1 MKLTLPVCLRKALLA
16 HLALGAAFVF
26 SAPASAV
33 SDKAVTENVTE
44 SSSATYYDV
53 TVSPGVLWT
62 VGEGVK
68 VSADAVAAEEGAVL
82 LKSGAQLKVYESAA
96 IGSLTLNAKAVFKS
110 ADGKCATID
119 NLILGSEAQLSSEY
133 GVADFRL
140 VNIVLDTFV
149 LPAVISGNKIT
160 LSESVSTLQT
170 GEYSDSHVSV
180 LDFHVETLSL
190 DGLAGIDP
198 SAKIRLMD
206 CGVLSVQQDV
216 CLNSAQFEIY
226 SSQQYRNELNAKL
239 TLAGYS
245 DLDFAMVD
253 GENGTLVVGVDE
265 EGGASSIT
273 SSISFTSAL
282 QIATNSSADFKS
294 TTLTGDSFLY
304 GSLET
309 TDLVLNEGVT
319 LSGTGQLSV
328 TGTTTMADSAEISL
342 ADNLNLS
349 LGAVTGSGKL
359 VLGNGTGTAD
369 TAATAASFTGM
380 LDIKSDAQLTVGAT
394 NSSAEF
400 KSSTLT
406 GESFLYGSLV
416 TTDLVLNEGVTLS
429 GTGQLS
435 VTATTSMAD
444 SAEISLADNL
454 NLSLGAVTGSGTLVL
469 GNGTGTADTAA
480 TASSFT
486 GMLDIKSDAQLKVD
500 GETSLA
506 GKSTSYGYLTTDSL
520 TLLENAQFDIYD
532 AGKLSAPLI
541 LDLNSNAQLNFHST
555 NLVDF
560 LNSMGEKSI
569 TLESG
574 SILYGQGDLVVNDDV
589 RALFDK
595 FEGCLSVSGT
605 LTYESDENDSAAV
618 VASIV
623 KAAIYSAAIAGTAAV
638 IVEASE
644 AILVTTETAS
654 LASSLTLK
662 SKKGI
667 TIKDSDIRTKKKK
680 DRDEDN
686 DITIRGPEIVVKN
699 SKLIA
704 EGNVTLEC
712 FTNDLTDKSIL
723 VDNSV
728 IKAEKK
734 TITDIELKKRTVS
747 MTSGD
752 ITIQNNSE
760 VSGPNV
766 EIEANDLSITSGA
779 KVTSDSSSELTIHV
793 STTVDAAT
801 LSLNGLSDDSSLGAL
816 QGRNNADI
824 TLQSGS
830 SAKHKVSADSI
841 SLNGSS
847 LNLSGLTMEVKE
859 GTTLESKSALSLE
872 NATLKGDSL
881 KVSDGSKLKG
891 SNSSLSMNSVE
902 VKRGGVLEGVSCS
915 VGSGCLFTNDG
926 TITSALTI
934 NGGEVR
940 GSGTFSNLI
949 LNSGKLVVGNS
960 PGLQTY
966 TGNLELFGGDVIFSV
981 AGFAE
986 PASAAECSWDDA
998 VYSYIDM
1005 SGASFLF
1012 NDNAG
1017 ITLSIGGEALQLFEN
1032 AHSVTDTIELVLM
1045 QNVGNASTLNLALL
1059 ADITQLV
1066 VTSESAGYSNS
1077 SFSAGS
1083 SLTDY
1088 YQSIDYKIDGNN
1100 VVLSVRLVPEP
1111 TTATLSLLALAGLAT
1126 RRRRR

>member
-1 MKLTLPVCLRKALLA
+1 MKLTLPVCLRKALLG

-26 SAPASAV
+26 SAPAEAV
-33 SDKAVTENVTE
+33 SDKEVTENVTE
-44 SSSATYYDV
+44 SASATYYDV

-62 VGEGVK
+62 VGEGVN
-68 VSADAVAAEEGAVL
+68 VSANVVAAEEGAVL
-82 LKSGAQLKVYESAA
+82 LESGAQLKVRESAA
-96 IGSLTLNAKAVFKS
+96 IGSLTLDAQAVFES
-110 ADGKCATID
+110 ADDKCATID
-119 NLILGSEAQLSSEY
+119 NLILGSHAQLSSEY
-133 GVADFRL
+133 GVADFSL
-140 VNIVLDTFV
+140 GNIVLDTFV
-149 LPAVISGNKIT
+149 SPAVISGATIT
-160 LSESVSTLQT
+160 LNGSVSTLQP
-170 GEYSDSHVSV
+170 GENSDSHVSI

-216 CLNSAQFEIY
+216 CLNSAQFEIF
-226 SSQQYRNELNAKL
+226 SSQQYRNKLNATL

-245 DLDFAMVD
+245 GLDLAMVD
-253 GENGTLVVGVDE
+253 GENGTLVVGVDK

-273 SSISFTSAL
+273 SSISFASAL
-282 QIATNSSADFKS
+282 QIATNSSADFTS
-294 TTLTGDSFLY
+294 TTLTDDSSLY

-309 TDLVLNEGVT
+309 TDLVLNEGVS

-328 TGTTTMADSAEISL
+328 TGTTSMADSAKISL

-349 LGAVTGSGKL
+349 LGEVTGSGTL
-359 VLGNGTGTAD
+359 VLGNGIGTAD

-380 LDIKSDAQLTVGAT
+380 LDIKSDAQLTV
-394 NSSAEF
+394 
-400 KSSTLT
+400 
-406 GESFLYGSLV
+406 
-416 TTDLVLNEGVTLS
+416 
-429 GTGQLS
+429 
-435 VTATTSMAD
+435 
-444 SAEISLADNL
+444 
-454 NLSLGAVTGSGTLVL
+454 
-469 GNGTGTADTAA
+469 
-480 TASSFT
+480 
-486 GMLDIKSDAQLKVD
+486 D
-500 GETSLA
+500 GETLLA
-506 GKSTSYGYLTTDSL
+506 GKSTSYGCLTTGSL
-520 TLLENAQFDIYD
+520 TLLEDAQFDIYD

-555 NLVDF
+555 NLEDF

-574 SILYGQGDLVVNDDV
+574 SILYGQGDLVVDDDV
-589 RALFDK
+589 RALFAK

-605 LTYESDENDSAAV
+605 LTYVSDENDSAI
-618 VASIV
+618 VAAGIV
-623 KAAIYSAAIAGTAAV
+623 EAAIYSAAIAGTAAAVVV
-638 IVEASE
+638 IVEATE
-644 AILVTTETAS
+644 AIVVTTESAE
-654 LASSLTLK
+654 LASSLTLEA
-662 SKKGI
+662 SKGI
-667 TIKDSDIRTKKKK
+667 TIKDSEIRTKKKK
-680 DRDEDN
+680 DRDDDK

-704 EGNVTLEC
+704 EGSVTLEC

-723 VDNSV
+723 IDNSV

-734 TITDIELKKRTVS
+734 TVS

-752 ITIQNNSE
+752 ITIRNNSE
-760 VSGPNV
+760 VSGPKV
-766 EIEANDLSITSGA
+766 EIEANNLSITGGA
-779 KVTSDSSSELTIHV
+779 KVTSGSSSELTIND

-801 LSLNGLSDDSSLGAL
+801 LSLNGLSDGSSLGSL
-816 QGRNNADI
+816 VGRNNASI
-824 TLQSGS
+824 ALQSGS
-830 SAKHKVSADSI
+830 SSKYKVSADSI

-847 LNLSGLTMEVKE
+847 LNLSDLTMEVKE
-859 GTTLESKSALSLE
+859 GTTLESKSALSLA

-881 KVSDGSKLKG
+881 KVGDGSVLKG

-902 VKRGGVLEGVSCS
+902 VKRGGALEGVSCS

-934 NGGEVR
+934 NGGEVS

-966 TGNLELFGGDVIFSV
+966 TGDLELFGGEVVFSV
-981 AGFAE
+981 AGFDE
-986 PASAAECSWDDA
+986 PASAVDCSWDDS
-998 VYSYIDM
+998 VYSSIDM

-1012 NDNAG
+1012 NENAG

-1045 QNVGNASTLNLALL
+1045 QNVGNAITLDLALL

-1066 VTSESAGYSNS
+1066 VTSESAGYSDS

-1083 SLTDY
+1083 SLAGY
-1088 YQSIDYKIDGNN
+1088 YQSIDYKINGNN

-1111 TTATLSLLALAGLAT
+1111 TTATLSLLALAGLAA

>member
-1 MKLTLPVCLRKALLA
+1 MELETVPVFHLTRTCVFFSMKLTLPVCLRKALLA

-26 SAPASAV
+26 SAPAEAV
-33 SDKAVTENVTE
+33 SDKEVTENVTE

-62 VGEGVK
+62 VGEGVN
-68 VSADAVAAEEGAVL
+68 VSADVVAAEEGAVL
-82 LKSGAQLKVYESAA
+82 LESGAQLKVRESAA
-96 IGSLTLNAKAVFKS
+96 IGSLTLDAQAVFES
-110 ADGKCATID
+110 ADDKCATID
-119 NLILGSEAQLSSEY
+119 NLILGSHAQLSSEY
-133 GVADFRL
+133 GFVDFSL
-140 VNIVLDTFV
+140 GNIVLDTFV
-149 LPAVISGNKIT
+149 SPAVISGATIT
-160 LSESVSTLQT
+160 LNGSVSTLQP
-170 GEYSDSHVSV
+170 GENSDSHVSI

-216 CLNSAQFEIY
+216 CLNSAQFEIF
-226 SSQQYRNELNAKL
+226 SSQQYRNKLNATL

-245 DLDFAMVD
+245 GLDLAMVD

-273 SSISFTSAL
+273 SSESFASAL
-282 QIATNSSADFKS
+282 QIATNSSADFTS

-304 GSLET
+304 GSLKT
-309 TDLVLNEGVT
+309 TELELNEGVS

-328 TGTTTMADSAEISL
+328 TGTT
-342 ADNLNLS
+342 
-349 LGAVTGSGKL
+349 
-359 VLGNGTGTAD
+359 
-369 TAATAASFTGM
+369 
-380 LDIKSDAQLTVGAT
+380 
-394 NSSAEF
+394 
-400 KSSTLT
+400 
-406 GESFLYGSLV
+406 
-416 TTDLVLNEGVTLS
+416 
-429 GTGQLS
+429 
-435 VTATTSMAD
+435 SMAD
-444 SAEISLADNL
+444 DAEISLADNL

-469 GNGTGTADTAA
+469 GNGIGTADTAA

-486 GMLDIKSDAQLKVD
+486 GMLDIKSDAQLTVD
-500 GETSLA
+500 GETLLA
-506 GKSTSYGYLTTDSL
+506 GKSTSYGCLTTGSL
-520 TLLENAQFDIYD
+520 TLLEDAQFDIYD

-555 NLVDF
+555 NLKDF

-569 TLESG
+569 TLEPG
-574 SILYGQGDLVVNDDV
+574 SILYGQGDLVVDDDV
-589 RALFDK
+589 RTLFSK

-605 LTYESDENDSAAV
+605 LTYVSDENDSAI
-618 VASIV
+618 VAAGIV
-623 KAAIYSAAIAGTAAV
+623 EAAIYSAAIAGTAAAVVV

-644 AILVTTETAS
+644 AIVVTTESAE
-654 LASSLTLK
+654 LASSLTLEA
-662 SKKGI
+662 KKGI
-667 TIKDSDIRTKKKK
+667 TIEDSDIRTKKKK
-680 DRDEDN
+680 DRDDDK

-704 EGNVTLEC
+704 EGSVTLEC

-723 VDNSV
+723 IDNKSV
-728 IKAEKK
+728 IEAEKK
-734 TITDIELKKRTVS
+734 TVS

-752 ITIQNNSE
+752 ITIRNNSE
-760 VSGPNV
+760 VSGPKV
-766 EIEANDLSITSGA
+766 EIEANDLSITGGA
-779 KVTSDSSSELTIHV
+779 KVTSRSKSELTIND

-801 LSLNGLSDDSSLGAL
+801 LSLNGLSDGSSLGSL
-816 QGRNNADI
+816 VGRNNASI
-824 TLQSGS
+824 ALKSGS
-830 SAKHKVSADSI
+830 SSKHKVSADSI

-847 LNLSGLTMEVKE
+847 LNLSDLTMEVKE

-881 KVSDGSKLKG
+881 KVGDGSVLKG

-934 NGGEVR
+934 NGGEVS

-966 TGNLELFGGDVIFSV
+966 TGDLELFGGEVVFSV
-981 AGFAE
+981 AGFDE
-986 PASAAECSWDDA
+986 PASAGVDCSWDES
-998 VYSYIDM
+998 VYSSIDM

-1012 NDNAG
+1012 NEDAG

-1045 QNVGNASTLNLALL
+1045 QNVGNAITLDLALL

-1066 VTSESAGYSNS
+1066 VTSESAGYSDS

-1083 SLTDY
+1083 SLAGY

-1111 TTATLSLLALAGLAT
+1111 TTATLSLLALAGLAA

>member
-16 HLALGAAFVF
+16 YLALGAAFVF

-33 SDKAVTENVTE
+33 SDKAVTESFTE
-44 SSSATYYDV
+44 STSATYYDV

-62 VGEGVK
+62 VGEGVE

-82 LKSGAQLKVYESAA
+82 LESGAQLKVYKSAA
-96 IGSLTLNAKAVFKS
+96 IGTLTLDAQAVFKS
-110 ADGKCATID
+110 ADDKCAIID
-119 NLILGSEAQLSSEY
+119 NLILGSRAQLSSEY

-140 VNIVLDTFV
+140 GNIVLDTFV
-149 LPAVISGNKIT
+149 APAVISGNKIT

-170 GEYSDSHVSV
+170 GEYADSHVSV

-190 DGLAGIDP
+190 DGLTGIDP

-216 CLNSAQFEIY
+216 CLNSAQFEIH

-245 DLDFAMVD
+245 DLDFAMVY

-265 EGGASSIT
+265 DGGASSIT
-273 SSISFTSAL
+273 SSESFASAL

-294 TTLTGDSFLY
+294 TTLTGDSILY

-309 TDLVLNEGVT
+309 TDLALNEGVT

-328 TGTTTMADSAEISL
+328 TGTTSMADSAKISL

-349 LGAVTGSGKL
+349 LG
-359 VLGNGTGTAD
+359 
-369 TAATAASFTGM
+369 
-380 LDIKSDAQLTVGAT
+380 
-394 NSSAEF
+394 E
-400 KSSTLT
+400 
-406 GESFLYGSLV
+406 
-416 TTDLVLNEGVTLS
+416 
-429 GTGQLS
+429 
-435 VTATTSMAD
+435 
-444 SAEISLADNL
+444 
-454 NLSLGAVTGSGTLVL
+454 VTGSGTLVL
-469 GNGTGTADTAA
+469 GDGIGAADTATADTAA

-486 GMLDIKSDAQLKVD
+486 GMLDIKSDAQLTVE
-500 GETSLA
+500 GETLLA
-506 GKSTSYGYLTTDSL
+506 GKSTSYGCLTTGSL

-555 NLVDF
+555 NLADF

-574 SILYGQGDLVVNDDV
+574 SLLYGQGDLVVDDDV
-589 RALFDK
+589 RALFAK

-605 LTYESDENDSAAV
+605 LTYVSDENDSAS
-618 VASIV
+618 VAAGIV
-623 KAAIYSAAIAGTAAV
+623 EAAIYSAAIAGTAAAVVV

-644 AILVTTETAS
+644 AIVVTTESAE
-654 LASSLTLK
+654 LASSLTLEA
-662 SKKGI
+662 SKGI
-667 TIKDSDIRTKKKK
+667 TIKDSEIRTKKKK
-680 DRDEDN
+680 DRDDDKN
-686 DITIRGPEIVVKN
+686 ITIRGPEIAVKN

-704 EGNVTLEC
+704 EGSVTLEC
-712 FTNDLTDKSIL
+712 FTNDLNDKTIL
-723 VDNSV
+723 VDHSV

-734 TITDIELKKRTVS
+734 TVS
-747 MTSGD
+747 LTSGD
-752 ITIQNNSE
+752 ITIKNDSE
-760 VSGPNV
+760 VSGPKV
-766 EIEANDLSITSGA
+766 EIEADNLSITDGA
-779 KVTSDSSSELTIHV
+779 KVTSGSSSELTIND

-801 LSLNGLSDDSSLGAL
+801 LSLNGLSDGSSLGAL
-816 QGRNNADI
+816 EGRNNADI
-824 TLQSGS
+824 ALQSGS
-830 SAKHKVSADSI
+830 SANHKVSADSI

-847 LNLSGLTMEVKE
+847 LNLSDLTMEVKE

-881 KVSDGSKLKG
+881 KVGDGSVLEG

-902 VKRGGVLEGVSCS
+902 VKRGGVLKGVSCS
-915 VGSGCLFTNDG
+915 VESGCLFTNDG

-934 NGGEVR
+934 NGGEVS
-940 GSGTFSNLI
+940 GSGTFSHLI

-966 TGNLELFGGDVIFSV
+966 TGDLELFGGEVIFSV
-981 AGFAE
+981 AGFDE
-986 PASAAECSWDDA
+986 PASAADCSWDDS
-998 VYSYIDM
+998 VYSCIDM

-1012 NDNAG
+1012 NDNAV
-1017 ITLSIGGEALQLFEN
+1017 ITLSVGGEALKLFEN

-1066 VTSESAGYSNS
+1066 VTSESAGYSDS
-1077 SFSAGS
+1077 SFSIGS

-1100 VVLSVRLVPEP
+1100 VVLSVYLVPEP
-1111 TTATLSLLALAGLAT
+1111 TTATLSLLALAGLAV

>member
-26 SAPASAV
+26 SAPALAV
-33 SDKAVTENVTE
+33 SNKEVTENVTE
-44 SSSATYYDV
+44 SSPAAYYDV
-53 TVSPGVLWT
+53 TVSPDVLWT
-62 VGEGVK
+62 VGEGVE
-68 VSADAVAAEEGAVL
+68 VSADAVAAEKGAVL
-82 LKSGAQLKVYESAA
+82 LESGAELKVYESAA
-96 IGSLTLNAKAVFKS
+96 IGSL
-110 ADGKCATID
+110 
-119 NLILGSEAQLSSEY
+119 ILGSGAKLSSTGGE
-133 GVADFRL
+133 ADFSL
-140 VNIVLDTFV
+140 GNIVLDTLV
-149 LPAVISGNKIT
+149 DHAEISGYKIT
-160 LSESVSTLQT
+160 LNGSVSTLQP
-170 GEYSDSHVSV
+170 GENSDAPVSI
-180 LDFHVETLSL
+180 LCFQGTLSL
-190 DGLAGIDP
+190 DGLTSIAP
-198 SAKIRLMD
+198 SAKILIKTNSD
-206 CGVLSVQQDV
+206 LCVQQDV
-216 CLNSAQFEIY
+216 CLNSAQFEVLGSY
-226 SSQQYRNELNAKL
+226 LYRNELNAKL
-239 TLAGYS
+239 TLAGYGGL
-245 DLDFAMVD
+245 DLGKVY

-265 EGGASSIT
+265 DGGASSIT
-273 SSISFTSAL
+273 SSESFASAL
-282 QIATNSSADFKS
+282 QIATNSSAEFKS
-294 TTLTGDSFLY
+294 TTLTGESFLY

-309 TDLVLNEGVT
+309 TDLELNEGVS

-328 TGTTTMADSAEISL
+328 TGTTTMADSA
-342 ADNLNLS
+342 
-349 LGAVTGSGKL
+349 K
-359 VLGNGTGTAD
+359 
-369 TAATAASFTGM
+369 
-380 LDIKSDAQLTVGAT
+380 
-394 NSSAEF
+394 
-400 KSSTLT
+400 
-406 GESFLYGSLV
+406 
-416 TTDLVLNEGVTLS
+416 
-429 GTGQLS
+429 
-435 VTATTSMAD
+435 
-444 SAEISLADNL
+444 ISLADNL

-469 GNGTGTADTAA
+469 GDGIGTADTAA

-486 GMLDIKSDAQLKVD
+486 GMLEIKSDAQLTVS
-500 GETSLA
+500 GETLLA
-506 GKSTSYGYLTTDSL
+506 GKSTSYGCLTTGRL
-520 TLLENAQFDIYD
+520 TLLEDAQFDIYD

-555 NLVDF
+555 NLADF

-574 SILYGQGDLVVNDDV
+574 SILYGQGDLVVDDDV

-618 VASIV
+618 AAGIV
-623 KAAIYSAAIAGTAAV
+623 EAAIYSAAIAGTAAAIVV

-644 AILVTTETAS
+644 AIVVTTESAE
-654 LASSLTLK
+654 LASSLTVEA
-662 SKKGI
+662 SKGI
-667 TIKDSDIRTKKKK
+667 TIEDSEIRTKKKK
-680 DRDEDN
+680 DRDDDK
-686 DITIRGPEIVVKN
+686 DITIRGPEIAVKN

-704 EGNVTLEC
+704 EGSVTLEC
-712 FTNDLTDKSIL
+712 FTNDVNDKSIL
-723 VDNSV
+723 VDNKSV

-734 TITDIELKKRTVS
+734 TVS

-752 ITIQNNSE
+752 ITIRNNSE
-760 VSGPNV
+760 VSGPKV
-766 EIEANDLSITSGA
+766 EIEANNLSITGGA
-779 KVTSDSSSELTIHV
+779 KVSSGSSSELTINE

-801 LSLNGLSDDSSLGAL
+801 LSLNGLSDGSSLGSME
-816 QGRNNADI
+816 GRNNAAI
-824 TLQSGS
+824 ALQSGS

-881 KVSDGSKLKG
+881 KVGDGSELKG
-891 SNSSLSMNSVE
+891 ANSSLSMNSVE

-915 VGSGCLFTNDG
+915 VESGCAFTNDG
-926 TITSALTI
+926 TMASALTI
-934 NGGEVR
+934 NGGEVN

-966 TGNLELFGGDVIFSV
+966 TGDLELYGGEVIFSV

-986 PASAAECSWDDA
+986 PATAADCSWDDS

-1017 ITLSIGGEALQLFEN
+1017 ITLSFGGEALQLFEN

-1066 VTSESAGYSNS
+1066 VTSESAGYSDS

-1083 SLTDY
+1083 SLADY

-1111 TTATLSLLALAGLAT
+1111 TTATLSLLALAGLAA
-1126 RRRRR
+1126 RRRHR

>member
-16 HLALGAAFVF
+16 HLAFGAAFVF
-26 SAPASAV
+26 SAPAEAV
-33 SDKAVTENVTE
+33 SDKEVTENVTE
-44 SSSATYYDV
+44 SASATYYDV

-62 VGEGVK
+62 VGEGVN
-68 VSADAVAAEEGAVL
+68 VSADVVAAEEGAVL
-82 LKSGAQLKVYESAA
+82 LESGAQLKVREAAA
-96 IGSLTLNAKAVFKS
+96 IGSLTLDAQAVFKS
-110 ADGKCATID
+110 ADDKCATID
-119 NLILGSEAQLSSEY
+119 NLILGSHAQLSSEY
-133 GVADFRL
+133 GVADFSL
-140 VNIVLDTFV
+140 GNIVLDTFV
-149 LPAVISGNKIT
+149 SPAVISGATIT
-160 LSESVSTLQT
+160 LNGSVSTLQP
-170 GEYSDSHVSV
+170 GENSDSHVSI

-206 CGVLSVQQDV
+206 CVVLSVQQDV
-216 CLNSAQFEIY
+216 CLNSAQFEICY
-226 SSQQYRNELNAKL
+226 SQQYRNKLNATL

-245 DLDFAMVD
+245 GLDLAMVD
-253 GENGTLVVGVDE
+253 GENGTLVVGVDK

-273 SSISFTSAL
+273 SSESFASAL
-282 QIATNSSADFKS
+282 QIATNSSADFTS

-304 GSLET
+304 GSLKT
-309 TDLVLNEGVT
+309 TELELNEGVS

-328 TGTTTMADSAEISL
+328 TGITSMADDAEISL

-349 LGAVTGSGKL
+349 LGAVTGSGTL
-359 VLGNGTGTAD
+359 VLGDGIGTAD

-380 LDIKSDAQLTVGAT
+380 LDIKSDAQLTV
-394 NSSAEF
+394 
-400 KSSTLT
+400 
-406 GESFLYGSLV
+406 
-416 TTDLVLNEGVTLS
+416 
-429 GTGQLS
+429 
-435 VTATTSMAD
+435 
-444 SAEISLADNL
+444 
-454 NLSLGAVTGSGTLVL
+454 
-469 GNGTGTADTAA
+469 
-480 TASSFT
+480 
-486 GMLDIKSDAQLKVD
+486 D
-500 GETSLA
+500 GETLLA
-506 GKSTSYGYLTTDSL
+506 GKSTSYGCLTTGSL
-520 TLLENAQFDIYD
+520 TLLEDAQFDIYD

-555 NLVDF
+555 NLEGF

-574 SILYGQGDLVVNDDV
+574 SILYGQGDLVVDDDV
-589 RALFDK
+589 RALFAK

-605 LTYESDENDSAAV
+605 LTYVSDENDSAI
-618 VASIV
+618 VAAGIV
-623 KAAIYSAAIAGTAAV
+623 EAAIYSAAIAGTAAAVVV

-644 AILVTTETAS
+644 AIVVTTESAE
-654 LASSLTLK
+654 LASSLTLEAG
-662 SKKGI
+662 KGI
-667 TIKDSDIRTKKKK
+667 TIKDSEIRTKKKK
-680 DRDEDN
+680 DRDDDK

-704 EGNVTLEC
+704 EGSVTLEC
-712 FTNDLTDKSIL
+712 FTNDLTDKFIL
-723 VDNSV
+723 IDNKSV
-728 IKAEKK
+728 IEAEKK
-734 TITDIELKKRTVS
+734 TVS

-752 ITIQNNSE
+752 ITIRNNSE
-760 VSGPNV
+760 VSGPKV
-766 EIEANDLSITSGA
+766 EIEANNLSITGGA
-779 KVTSDSSSELTIHV
+779 KVTSGSSSELTIND

-801 LSLNGLSDDSSLGAL
+801 LSLNGLSNGSSLGSL
-816 QGRNNADI
+816 EGRNNADI
-824 TLQSGS
+824 ALQSGS
-830 SAKHKVSADSI
+830 SSKHKVSADSI

-847 LNLSGLTMEVKE
+847 LNLSDLTMEVKE

-881 KVSDGSKLKG
+881 KVGDGSVLKG

-902 VKRGGVLEGVSCS
+902 VKRGGILEGVSCS

-934 NGGEVR
+934 NGGEVS

-966 TGNLELFGGDVIFSV
+966 TGDLELFGGEVVFSV
-981 AGFAE
+981 AGFDE
-986 PASAAECSWDDA
+986 PASADVDCSWDES
-998 VYSYIDM
+998 VYSSIDM

-1012 NDNAG
+1012 NENAG
-1017 ITLSIGGEALQLFEN
+1017 ITLSIGGEALKLFEN

-1045 QNVGNASTLNLALL
+1045 QNVGNAITLDLALL

-1066 VTSESAGYSNS
+1066 VTSESAGYSDS

-1083 SLTDY
+1083 SLAGY
-1088 YQSIDYKIDGNN
+1088 YQSIDYKINGNN

-1111 TTATLSLLALAGLAT
+1111 TTATLRLMALAGLAA

>member
-1 MKLTLPVCLRKALLA
+1 MKLTLPVCLRKVLLTNF
-16 HLALGAAFVF
+16 ALGAAFVF

-33 SDKAVTENVTE
+33 SDKAVTENFTE
-44 SSSATYYDV
+44 STSATYYDV

-82 LKSGAQLKVYESAA
+82 LESGAQLKVYESAA
-96 IGSLTLNAKAVFKS
+96 IGSLTLDAQAVFKS

-119 NLILGSEAQLSSEY
+119 NLILGSDAQLSSEY

-140 VNIVLDTFV
+140 RNIVLDTLV

-190 DGLAGIDP
+190 DGLTGIDP
-198 SAKIRLMD
+198 SSKIRLID

-226 SSQQYRNELNAKL
+226 SSQQYRNELNASL

-245 DLDFAMVD
+245 GLDFAMVY
-253 GENGTLVVGVDE
+253 GENGTLVVGLDE
-265 EGGASSIT
+265 EGGASSIR
-273 SSISFTSAL
+273 SSESFVSAL
-282 QIATNSSADFKS
+282 QIATNSSAEFKS

-309 TDLVLNEGVT
+309 TDLALNEGVT

-328 TGTTTMADSAEISL
+328 TGTT
-342 ADNLNLS
+342 
-349 LGAVTGSGKL
+349 
-359 VLGNGTGTAD
+359 
-369 TAATAASFTGM
+369 
-380 LDIKSDAQLTVGAT
+380 
-394 NSSAEF
+394 
-400 KSSTLT
+400 
-406 GESFLYGSLV
+406 
-416 TTDLVLNEGVTLS
+416 
-429 GTGQLS
+429 
-435 VTATTSMAD
+435 SMAD
-444 SAEISLADNL
+444 SAKISLADNL

-469 GNGTGTADTAA
+469 GDGIGTADTAA

-486 GMLDIKSDAQLKVD
+486 GMLDIKSDAQLTVG
-500 GETSLA
+500 GETLLA
-506 GKSTSYGYLTTDSL
+506 GKSTSYGYLTTGSL
-520 TLLENAQFDIYD
+520 TLLEDAQFDIYD

-555 NLVDF
+555 NLADF
-560 LNSMGEKSI
+560 LNSMGEESI

-574 SILYGQGDLVVNDDV
+574 SILYGQGDLVVDDDV
-589 RALFDK
+589 RALFAK
-595 FEGCLSVSGT
+595 SEGCLSVSGT
-605 LTYESDENDSAAV
+605 LSYVSDENDSAM
-618 VASIV
+618 VAAGIV
-623 KAAIYSAAIAGTAAV
+623 EAAINSAAIAGTAAAIVV

-644 AILVTTETAS
+644 AIVVTTESAS
-654 LASSLTLK
+654 LASSLTVET
-662 SKKGI
+662 KKGI
-667 TIKDSDIRTKKKK
+667 TIEDSEIRTKKKK
-680 DRDEDN
+680 DRDDDKN
-686 DITIRGPEIVVKN
+686 ITIRGPEIVVKN

-704 EGNVTLEC
+704 EGSVTLEC

-734 TITDIELKKRTVS
+734 TVS

-752 ITIQNNSE
+752 ITIRNNSE
-760 VSGPNV
+760 VSGPKV
-766 EIEANDLSITSGA
+766 EIEANNLSITGGA
-779 KVTSDSSSELTIHV
+779 KVTSGSSSELTIND
-793 STTVDAAT
+793 STTVEAAT
-801 LSLNGLSDDSSLGAL
+801 LSLNGLSNGSSLGAL
-816 QGRNNADI
+816 EGRNNADI
-824 TLQSGS
+824 ALQSGS

-847 LNLSGLTMEVKE
+847 LNLSDLTMEVKE

-881 KVSDGSKLKG
+881 KVGDGSELKG
-891 SNSSLSMNSVE
+891 ANSSLSMNSVE

-934 NGGEVR
+934 NGGEVS

-966 TGNLELFGGDVIFSV
+966 TGDLELFGGEVIFSV

-986 PASAAECSWDDA
+986 PASAADCSWDDS

-1017 ITLSIGGEALQLFEN
+1017 ITLSVGGEALQLFEN
-1032 AHSVTDTIELVLM
+1032 AHSVTNTIELVLM

-1066 VTSESAGYSNS
+1066 VTSESAGYSDS
-1077 SFSAGS
+1077 SFSIGS

-1088 YQSIDYKIDGNN
+1088 YKSIDYKIDGNN
-1100 VVLSVRLVPEP
+1100 VVLSVYLVPEP
-1111 TTATLSLLALAGLAT
+1111 TTATLSLLALAGLAV

>member
-16 HLALGAAFVF
+16 YLALGAAFVF

-33 SDKAVTENVTE
+33 SDKAVTESFTE
-44 SSSATYYDV
+44 STSATYYDV

-62 VGEGVK
+62 VGEGVE

-82 LKSGAQLKVYESAA
+82 LESGAQLKVYKSAA
-96 IGSLTLNAKAVFKS
+96 IGTLTLDAQAVFKS
-110 ADGKCATID
+110 ADDKCATID
-119 NLILGSEAQLSSEY
+119 NLILGSNAQLSSEY

-140 VNIVLDTFV
+140 GNIVLDTFV
-149 LPAVISGNKIT
+149 APAVISGYKIT
-160 LSESVSTLQT
+160 LNESVSTLQT
-170 GEYSDSHVSV
+170 GESSDSHVSV

-190 DGLAGIDP
+190 DGLTGIDP

-216 CLNSAQFEIY
+216 CLNSAQFEIH

-245 DLDFAMVD
+245 GLDFAMVY

-273 SSISFTSAL
+273 SSESFASAL

-294 TTLTGDSFLY
+294 TTLTGDSILY

-309 TDLVLNEGVT
+309 TDLALNEGVT

-328 TGTTTMADSAEISL
+328 TGTTYMADSA
-342 ADNLNLS
+342 
-349 LGAVTGSGKL
+349 K
-359 VLGNGTGTAD
+359 
-369 TAATAASFTGM
+369 
-380 LDIKSDAQLTVGAT
+380 
-394 NSSAEF
+394 
-400 KSSTLT
+400 
-406 GESFLYGSLV
+406 
-416 TTDLVLNEGVTLS
+416 
-429 GTGQLS
+429 
-435 VTATTSMAD
+435 
-444 SAEISLADNL
+444 ISLADNL

-469 GNGTGTADTAA
+469 GDGIGTADTAA

-486 GMLDIKSDAQLKVD
+486 GMLDIKSDAQLTVG
-500 GETSLA
+500 GETLLA
-506 GKSTSYGYLTTDSL
+506 GKSTSYGCLTTGSL

-555 NLVDF
+555 NLADF

-574 SILYGQGDLVVNDDV
+574 SILYGQGDLVVDDDV
-589 RALFDK
+589 RALFAK

-605 LTYESDENDSAAV
+605 LTYVSDENDSAS
-618 VASIV
+618 VAAGIV
-623 KAAIYSAAIAGTAAV
+623 EAAIYSAAIAGTAAAVVV

-644 AILVTTETAS
+644 AIVVTTESAE
-654 LASSLTLK
+654 LASSLTLEA
-662 SKKGI
+662 SKGI
-667 TIKDSDIRTKKKK
+667 TIKDSEIRTKKKK
-680 DRDEDN
+680 DRDDDKN
-686 DITIRGPEIVVKN
+686 ITIRGPEIAVKN

-704 EGNVTLEC
+704 EGSVTLEC
-712 FTNDLTDKSIL
+712 FTNDLDDKSIL
-723 VDNSV
+723 VDHSV

-734 TITDIELKKRTVS
+734 TVS

-752 ITIQNNSE
+752 ITIQNDSE
-760 VSGPNV
+760 VSGPKV
-766 EIEANDLSITSGA
+766 EIEANNLSITGGA
-779 KVTSDSSSELTIHV
+779 KVTSGSSSELTIND

-801 LSLNGLSDDSSLGAL
+801 LSLNGLSDGSSLGAL
-816 QGRNNADI
+816 EGRNNATI
-824 TLQSGS
+824 ALQSGS
-830 SAKHKVSADSI
+830 SANHKVSADSI

-847 LNLSGLTMEVKE
+847 LNLSDLTMEVKE

-881 KVSDGSKLKG
+881 KVGDGSVLEG

-902 VKRGGVLEGVSCS
+902 VKRGGVLKGVSCF
-915 VGSGCLFTNDG
+915 VESGCLFTNDG

-934 NGGEVR
+934 NGGEVS
-940 GSGTFSNLI
+940 GSGSFSNLI

-966 TGNLELFGGDVIFSV
+966 TGDLELYGGEVIFSV

-986 PASAAECSWDDA
+986 PASAADCSWDDS
-998 VYSYIDM
+998 VYSSIDM

-1012 NDNAG
+1012 NDNAV
-1017 ITLSIGGEALQLFEN
+1017 ITLSVGGEALQLFEN

-1066 VTSESAGYSNS
+1066 VTSESAGYSDS
-1077 SFSAGS
+1077 SFSIGS

-1100 VVLSVRLVPEP
+1100 VVLSVYLVPEP
-1111 TTATLSLLALAGLAT
+1111 TTATLSLLALAGLAV

>member
-1 MKLTLPVCLRKALLA
+1 MKLTLPVCLRKVLLA
-16 HLALGAAFVF
+16 HLALGAAFAF
-26 SAPASAV
+26 SAPASAE
-33 SDKAVTENVTE
+33 SDKAVTENFTE
-44 SSSATYYDV
+44 STSATYYDV
-53 TVSPGVLWT
+53 TVSPSVLWT

-68 VSADAVAAEEGAVL
+68 VSAHAVAAEEGAVL

-96 IGSLTLNAKAVFKS
+96 IGSLTLDAQAVFES
-110 ADGKCATID
+110 ADDKCATID
-119 NLILGSEAQLSSEY
+119 NLILGSEALLSSEY

-140 VNIVLDTFV
+140 GNIVLDTFDA
-149 LPAVISGNKIT
+149 PAVISGNKIT
-160 LSESVSTLQT
+160 LNESVSTS
-170 GEYSDSHVSV
+170 EYSDSHVSI
-180 LDFHVETLSL
+180 LEFHVETLSL
-190 DGLAGIDP
+190 DGLTGIDP

-206 CGVLSVQQDV
+206 CVVLSVQQDV
-216 CLNSAQFEIY
+216 CLNGAQFEIS
-226 SSQQYRNELNAKL
+226 SSQQYHNELNAKL

-245 DLDFAMVD
+245 GLDLAMVY
-253 GENGTLVVGVDE
+253 GENGTLVVGVNE
-265 EGGASSIT
+265 EGGASSIK
-273 SSISFTSAL
+273 SSVSFASAL
-282 QIATNSSADFKS
+282 QIAKNSSAEFKS
-294 TTLTGDSFLY
+294 TTLTGKSSLC
-304 GSLET
+304 GSLKT
-309 TDLVLNEGVT
+309 TDLVLNEGVS

-328 TGTTTMADSAEISL
+328 TGTTSMADSAEISL
-342 ADNLNLS
+342 ADDLNLS
-349 LGAVTGSGKL
+349 LGAVTGSGTL
-359 VLGNGTGTAD
+359 VLGDGTGTAD

-380 LDIKSDAQLTVGAT
+380 LDIKSDAQLTVG
-394 NSSAEF
+394 
-400 KSSTLT
+400 
-406 GESFLYGSLV
+406 
-416 TTDLVLNEGVTLS
+416 
-429 GTGQLS
+429 
-435 VTATTSMAD
+435 
-444 SAEISLADNL
+444 
-454 NLSLGAVTGSGTLVL
+454 
-469 GNGTGTADTAA
+469 
-480 TASSFT
+480 
-486 GMLDIKSDAQLKVD
+486 
-500 GETSLA
+500 GETLLA
-506 GKSTSYGYLTTDSL
+506 GKSTSYGCLTTDSL

-555 NLVDF
+555 NLADF

-574 SILYGQGDLVVNDDV
+574 SILYGQGDLVVDDDV

-605 LTYESDENDSAAV
+605 LTYVSDENDSATV
-618 VASIV
+618 VAGIV
-623 KAAIYSAAIAGTAAV
+623 KAAIYSAAIAGTAAAVVV
-638 IVEASE
+638 IVEAAE
-644 AILVTTETAS
+644 AIVVTTGSAE
-654 LASSLTLK
+654 LASSLTLEA
-662 SKKGI
+662 SKGI
-667 TIKDSDIRTKKKK
+667 TIKDSEIRTKKKK
-680 DRDEDN
+680 DRDDDK

-704 EGNVTLEC
+704 EGSVTLEC
-712 FTNDLTDKSIL
+712 FTNDLTDKFIL
-723 VDNSV
+723 IDNKSV
-728 IKAEKK
+728 IEAEKK
-734 TITDIELKKRTVS
+734 TVS

-752 ITIQNNSE
+752 ITIRNNSE
-760 VSGPNV
+760 VSGPKV
-766 EIEANDLSITSGA
+766 EIEANNLSITGGA
-779 KVTSDSSSELTIHV
+779 KVTSGSSSELTINV

-801 LSLNGLSDDSSLGAL
+801 LSLNGLSDGSSLGSL
-816 QGRNNADI
+816 VGSNNASI
-824 TLQSGS
+824 ALQSGS
-830 SAKHKVSADSI
+830 SSKYKVSADSI
-841 SLNGSS
+841 SLNESS

-859 GTTLESKSALSLE
+859 DTTLESKSALSLE

-881 KVSDGSKLKG
+881 KVGDGSVLKG

-934 NGGEVR
+934 NGGEVS
-940 GSGTFSNLI
+940 GSGTFNNLI

-966 TGNLELFGGDVIFSV
+966 TGDLELCGGEVIFSV
-981 AGFAE
+981 AGFDK
-986 PASAAECSWDDA
+986 PASAADCSWDDS

-1017 ITLSIGGEALQLFEN
+1017 ITLSVGGEALQLFEN

-1066 VTSESAGYSNS
+1066 VTSESAGYSDS
-1077 SFSAGS
+1077 SFSIGS

>member
-1 MKLTLPVCLRKALLA
+1 MKLTLPVCLRKVLLTN
-16 HLALGAAFVF
+16 LALGAAFVF

-33 SDKAVTENVTE
+33 SDKAVTENFTE
-44 SSSATYYDV
+44 STSATYYDV

-62 VGEGVK
+62 VGEGVE

-82 LKSGAQLKVYESAA
+82 LESGAQLKVYKSAA
-96 IGSLTLNAKAVFKS
+96 IGTLTLDAQAVFKS
-110 ADGKCATID
+110 ADDKCATID
-119 NLILGSEAQLSSEY
+119 NLILGSQAQLSSEY

-140 VNIVLDTFV
+140 GNIVLDTFV
-149 LPAVISGNKIT
+149 APAVISGYKIT
-160 LSESVSTLQT
+160 LNESVSTLQT
-170 GEYSDSHVSV
+170 GENSDSHVSV

-190 DGLAGIDP
+190 DGLRGIDP

-216 CLNSAQFEIY
+216 CLNSAQFEIH
-226 SSQQYRNELNAKL
+226 SSQQYRNELNATL

-245 DLDFAMVD
+245 GLDFAMVY

-273 SSISFTSAL
+273 SSESFVSAL

-304 GSLET
+304 GSLKT
-309 TDLVLNEGVT
+309 TDLALNEGVT

-328 TGTTTMADSAEISL
+328 TGTT
-342 ADNLNLS
+342 
-349 LGAVTGSGKL
+349 
-359 VLGNGTGTAD
+359 
-369 TAATAASFTGM
+369 
-380 LDIKSDAQLTVGAT
+380 
-394 NSSAEF
+394 
-400 KSSTLT
+400 
-406 GESFLYGSLV
+406 
-416 TTDLVLNEGVTLS
+416 
-429 GTGQLS
+429 
-435 VTATTSMAD
+435 SMAD
-444 SAEISLADNL
+444 SAKISLADNL

-469 GNGTGTADTAA
+469 GNGIGVADTAA

-486 GMLDIKSDAQLKVD
+486 GMLDIKSDAQLTVG
-500 GETSLA
+500 GETLLA
-506 GKSTSYGYLTTDSL
+506 GKSTSYGCLTTGSL
-520 TLLENAQFDIYD
+520 TLLEDAQFDIYD
-532 AGKLSAPLI
+532 AGKISAPLI

-555 NLVDF
+555 NLADF

-574 SILYGQGDLVVNDDV
+574 SILYGQGDLVVDDDV
-589 RALFDK
+589 RTLFAK

-605 LTYESDENDSAAV
+605 LTYVSDENDSAI
-618 VASIV
+618 VAAGIV
-623 KAAIYSAAIAGTAAV
+623 EAAIYSAAIAGTAAAVVV

-644 AILVTTETAS
+644 AIVVTTESAE
-654 LASSLTLK
+654 LASSLTLEAG
-662 SKKGI
+662 KGI
-667 TIKDSDIRTKKKK
+667 TIKDSEIRTKKKK
-680 DRDEDN
+680 DRDDDK
-686 DITIRGPEIVVKN
+686 DITIRGPEIAVKN

-704 EGNVTLEC
+704 EGSVTLEC
-712 FTNDLTDKSIL
+712 FTKDLTDKSIL

-728 IKAEKK
+728 IKAVKK
-734 TITDIELKKRTVS
+734 TVS

-752 ITIQNNSE
+752 ITIRNNSE
-760 VSGPNV
+760 VSGPKV
-766 EIEANDLSITSGA
+766 EIEANNLSITGGA
-779 KVTSDSSSELTIHV
+779 KVTSGRSSELTINDT
-793 STTVDAAT
+793 TTVDAAT
-801 LSLNGLSDDSSLGAL
+801 LSLTGLSNGSSLGAL
-816 QGRNNADI
+816 EGRNNADI
-824 TLQSGS
+824 ALQSGS
-830 SAKHKVSADSI
+830 SANHKVSADSI

-847 LNLSGLTMEVKE
+847 LNLSDLTMEVTE

-881 KVSDGSKLKG
+881 KVGDGSVLKG

-915 VGSGCLFTNDG
+915 VGSGCSFTNDG
-926 TITSALTI
+926 TMASALTI
-934 NGGEVR
+934 NGGEVS

-966 TGNLELFGGDVIFSV
+966 TGDLELFGGEVIFSV

-986 PASAAECSWDDA
+986 PASAADCSWDDS
-998 VYSYIDM
+998 VYSCIDM

-1012 NDNAG
+1012 NDNAA
-1017 ITLSIGGEALQLFEN
+1017 ITLSVGGEALQLFEN
-1032 AHSVTDTIELVLM
+1032 AHSVTEPIELVLM
-1045 QNVGNASTLNLALL
+1045 QNVGNASTLDLTLL

-1066 VTSESAGYSNS
+1066 VTSENAGYSDS

-1088 YQSIDYKIDGNN
+1088 YKSIDYKIDGNN
-1100 VVLSVRLVPEP
+1100 VVLSVYLVPEP
-1111 TTATLSLLALAGLAT
+1111 TTATLSLLALAGLAV

>member
-1 MKLTLPVCLRKALLA
+1 ML
-16 HLALGAAFVF
+16 
-26 SAPASAV
+26 
-33 SDKAVTENVTE
+33 
-44 SSSATYYDV
+44 
-53 TVSPGVLWT
+53 
-62 VGEGVK
+62 
-68 VSADAVAAEEGAVL
+68 
-82 LKSGAQLKVYESAA
+82 
-96 IGSLTLNAKAVFKS
+96 
-110 ADGKCATID
+110 
-119 NLILGSEAQLSSEY
+119 
-133 GVADFRL
+133 
-140 VNIVLDTFV
+140 
-149 LPAVISGNKIT
+149 
-160 LSESVSTLQT
+160 
-170 GEYSDSHVSV
+170 
-180 LDFHVETLSL
+180 
-190 DGLAGIDP
+190 
-198 SAKIRLMD
+198 
-206 CGVLSVQQDV
+206 
-216 CLNSAQFEIY
+216 
-226 SSQQYRNELNAKL
+226 
-239 TLAGYS
+239 
-245 DLDFAMVD
+245 
-253 GENGTLVVGVDE
+253 
-265 EGGASSIT
+265 
-273 SSISFTSAL
+273 
-282 QIATNSSADFKS
+282 
-294 TTLTGDSFLY
+294 
-304 GSLET
+304 
-309 TDLVLNEGVT
+309 
-319 LSGTGQLSV
+319 
-328 TGTTTMADSAEISL
+328 
-342 ADNLNLS
+342 NLN
-349 LGAVTGSGKL
+349 
-359 VLGNGTGTAD
+359 
-369 TAATAASFTGM
+369 
-380 LDIKSDAQLTVGAT
+380 
-394 NSSAEF
+394 
-400 KSSTLT
+400 
-406 GESFLYGSLV
+406 
-416 TTDLVLNEGVTLS
+416 
-429 GTGQLS
+429 
-435 VTATTSMAD
+435 
-444 SAEISLADNL
+444 
-454 NLSLGAVTGSGTLVL
+454 
-469 GNGTGTADTAA
+469 
-480 TASSFT
+480 
-486 GMLDIKSDAQLKVD
+486 
-500 GETSLA
+500 
-506 GKSTSYGYLTTDSL
+506 
-520 TLLENAQFDIYD
+520 IYD
-532 AGKLSAPLI
+532 AGKLCAPLV

-555 NLVDF
+555 NLADF

-574 SILYGQGDLVVNDDV
+574 SILYGQGDLEVNDNV

-605 LTYESDENDSAAV
+605 LTYVSDENDSATV
-618 VASIV
+618 VAGIV

-667 TIKDSDIRTKKKK
+667 TIENSDIRTKKKK

-704 EGNVTLEC
+704 EGSVTLEC

-779 KVTSDSSSELTIHV
+779 KVTSDSSSELTINV

-801 LSLNGLSDDSSLGAL
+801 LSLNGLSDGSSLGAL
-816 QGRNNADI
+816 KGRNNASI
-824 TLQSGS
+824 ALQSGS
-830 SAKHKVSADSI
+830 SSKYKVSADSI

-859 GTTLESKSALSLE
+859 DTTLESKSALSLE

-881 KVSDGSKLKG
+881 KVGDGSVLKG

-934 NGGEVR
+934 NGGEVS

-966 TGNLELFGGDVIFSV
+966 TGDLELCGGEVIFSV
-981 AGFAE
+981 AGFDK
-986 PASAAECSWDDA
+986 PASAADCSWDDS

-1017 ITLSIGGEALQLFEN
+1017 ITLSVGGEALQLFEN

-1066 VTSESAGYSNS
+1066 VTSESAGYSDS
-1077 SFSAGS
+1077 SFSIGS

>member
-16 HLALGAAFVF
+16 HLAFGAAFVF
-26 SAPASAV
+26 SAPALAV
-33 SDKAVTENVTE
+33 SNKEVTENVTE

-62 VGEGVK
+62 VGEGVE
-68 VSADAVAAEEGAVL
+68 VSADTVAAEEGAVL
-82 LKSGAQLKVYESAA
+82 LESGAELKVYESAA
-96 IGSLTLNAKAVFKS
+96 IGSL
-110 ADGKCATID
+110 
-119 NLILGSEAQLSSEY
+119 ILGSGAKLSSTGGE
-133 GVADFRL
+133 ADFSL
-140 VNIVLDTFV
+140 GNIVLDTLV
-149 LPAVISGNKIT
+149 DPAEISGRIIT
-160 LSESVSTLQT
+160 LNGSVSTLQP
-170 GEYSDSHVSV
+170 GENSDAPVST
-180 LDFHVETLSL
+180 LCFQGTLSL
-190 DGLAGIDP
+190 DGLTSIAP
-198 SAKIRLMD
+198 STKILLKTNSD
-206 CGVLSVQQDV
+206 LSVQQDV
-216 CLNSAQFEIY
+216 RLNSAQFEVHGSY
-226 SSQQYRNELNAKL
+226 LYRNELNAKL

-245 DLDFAMVD
+245 GLDLARVY

-273 SSISFTSAL
+273 SSESFASAL
-282 QIATNSSADFKS
+282 QIATNSSAKFKS

-309 TDLVLNEGVT
+309 TDLVLNEGVS

-328 TGTTTMADSAEISL
+328 TGTT
-342 ADNLNLS
+342 
-349 LGAVTGSGKL
+349 
-359 VLGNGTGTAD
+359 
-369 TAATAASFTGM
+369 
-380 LDIKSDAQLTVGAT
+380 
-394 NSSAEF
+394 
-400 KSSTLT
+400 
-406 GESFLYGSLV
+406 
-416 TTDLVLNEGVTLS
+416 
-429 GTGQLS
+429 
-435 VTATTSMAD
+435 SMAD
-444 SAEISLADNL
+444 SAKISLADNL

-469 GNGTGTADTAA
+469 GDGIGTADTAA

-486 GMLDIKSDAQLKVD
+486 GMLDIKSDAQLTVG
-500 GETSLA
+500 GETLIA
-506 GKSTSYGYLTTDSL
+506 GKSTSYGCLTTGSL

-555 NLVDF
+555 NLADF

-574 SILYGQGDLVVNDDV
+574 SILYGQGDLQVDDDV

-605 LTYESDENDSAAV
+605 LTYVSDENDSAI
-618 VASIV
+618 VAAGIV
-623 KAAIYSAAIAGTAAV
+623 EAAIYSAAIAGTAAAVVV

-644 AILVTTETAS
+644 AIVVTTES
-654 LASSLTLK
+654 VELASSLTLET
-662 SKKGI
+662 SKGI
-667 TIKDSDIRTKKKK
+667 TIEDSEIRTKKKK
-680 DRDEDN
+680 DRDDDKN
-686 DITIRGPEIVVKN
+686 ITIRGPEIVVKN

-704 EGNVTLEC
+704 EGSVTIEC

-723 VDNSV
+723 IDNNSV

-734 TITDIELKKRTVS
+734 TVS

-760 VSGPNV
+760 VSGPKV
-766 EIEANDLSITSGA
+766 EIEANKLSITSGA
-779 KVTSDSSSELTIHV
+779 KVTSGSSSELTIND

-801 LSLNGLSDDSSLGAL
+801 LSLNGLSDGSSLGAL
-816 QGRNNADI
+816 VGRNNADI
-824 TLQSGS
+824 ALQSGS
-830 SAKHKVSADSI
+830 SSKHKVSADSI

-872 NATLKGDSL
+872 NASLKGDSL
-881 KVSDGSKLKG
+881 KVGDGSVLKG
-891 SNSSLSMNSVE
+891 SNSSLSMNSIE

-915 VGSGCLFTNDG
+915 VESGCSFTNDG
-926 TITSALTI
+926 TMASALTI
-934 NGGEVR
+934 NGGELN
-940 GSGTFSNLI
+940 GSGTFSN

-966 TGNLELFGGDVIFSV
+966 TGDLELYGGEVIFSV

-986 PASAAECSWDDA
+986 PASAADCSWDDS

-1017 ITLSIGGEALQLFEN
+1017 ITLSFGGEALQLFEN

-1045 QNVGNASTLNLALL
+1045 QNVGNASALNLALL

-1066 VTSESAGYSNS
+1066 VTSESAGYSDS

-1083 SLTDY
+1083 SLADY
-1088 YQSIDYKIDGNN
+1088 YKSIDYKIDGNN

-1111 TTATLSLLALAGLAT
+1111 TTATLSLLALAGLAV
-1126 RRRRR
+1126 RRRRASR

>member
-1 MKLTLPVCLRKALLA
+1 MKLSLPVCLRKALLA

-26 SAPASAV
+26 SAPAEAV
-33 SDKAVTENVTE
+33 TNKEVTENVTE

-62 VGEGVK
+62 VGEGVN
-68 VSADAVAAEEGAVL
+68 VSADVVAAKEGAVL
-82 LKSGAQLKVYESAA
+82 LESGAQLNVYESAA
-96 IGSLTLNAKAVFKS
+96 IGSL
-110 ADGKCATID
+110 
-119 NLILGSEAQLSSEY
+119 ILGSGAKLSSTGGY
-133 GVADFRL
+133 ADFSL
-140 VNIVLDTFV
+140 GNIVLDTLV
-149 LPAVISGNKIT
+149 DYAEISGRIIT
-160 LSESVSTLQT
+160 LNGSVSTLQP
-170 GEYSDSHVSV
+170 GENSDAPVSI
-180 LDFHVETLSL
+180 LCFQGTLSL
-190 DGLAGIDP
+190 DGLTSIAP
-198 SAKIRLMD
+198 SAKILIKTNSD
-206 CGVLSVQQDV
+206 LSVQQDV
-216 CLNSAQFEIY
+216 CLNSAQFEVLGSY
-226 SSQQYRNELNAKL
+226 LYRNELNATL

-245 DLDFAMVD
+245 GLDLGKVY

-273 SSISFTSAL
+273 SSESFASAL
-282 QIATNSSADFKS
+282 QIATNSSADFTS

-309 TDLVLNEGVT
+309 TDLVLNEGVS

-328 TGTTTMADSAEISL
+328 TGTT
-342 ADNLNLS
+342 
-349 LGAVTGSGKL
+349 
-359 VLGNGTGTAD
+359 
-369 TAATAASFTGM
+369 
-380 LDIKSDAQLTVGAT
+380 
-394 NSSAEF
+394 
-400 KSSTLT
+400 
-406 GESFLYGSLV
+406 
-416 TTDLVLNEGVTLS
+416 
-429 GTGQLS
+429 
-435 VTATTSMAD
+435 SMAD
-444 SAEISLADNL
+444 SAKISLADNL

-469 GNGTGTADTAA
+469 GDGIGTADTAA

-486 GMLDIKSDAQLKVD
+486 GMLDIKSDAQLTVD

-506 GKSTSYGYLTTDSL
+506 GKSTSYGCLTTDSL
-520 TLLENAQFDIYD
+520 TLLEDAQFDIYD
-532 AGKLSAPLI
+532 AGKLSTPLI

-555 NLVDF
+555 NLEDF

-574 SILYGQGDLVVNDDV
+574 SILYGQGDLVVDDDV

-605 LTYESDENDSAAV
+605 LTYVSDENDSAM
-618 VASIV
+618 VAAGIV
-623 KAAIYSAAIAGTAAV
+623 EAAIYSAAIAGTAAAVVV

-644 AILVTTETAS
+644 AIVVTTESAS
-654 LASSLTLK
+654 LASSLTLET
-662 SKKGI
+662 KKGI
-667 TIKDSDIRTKKKK
+667 TIEDSDIRTKKKK
-680 DRDEDN
+680 DRDDDK

-704 EGNVTLEC
+704 EGSVTLEC
-712 FTNDLTDKSIL
+712 YTNDLTDKFIL
-723 VDNSV
+723 IDNKSV
-728 IKAEKK
+728 IEAEKK
-734 TITDIELKKRTVS
+734 TVS

-752 ITIQNNSE
+752 ITIKNNSE
-760 VSGPNV
+760 VSGPKV
-766 EIEANDLSITSGA
+766 EIEANDLSITGGA
-779 KVTSDSSSELTIHV
+779 KVTSRSKSELTIND

-801 LSLNGLSDDSSLGAL
+801 LSLNGLSDGSSLGSL
-816 QGRNNADI
+816 VGRNNASI
-824 TLQSGS
+824 ALQSGS
-830 SAKHKVSADSI
+830 SSKYKVSADSI

-847 LNLSGLTMEVKE
+847 LNLSDLTMEVKE
-859 GTTLESKSALSLE
+859 DTTLESKSALSLE

-881 KVSDGSKLKG
+881 KVGDGSVLKG

-915 VGSGCLFTNDG
+915 VGSGCSFTNDG
-926 TITSALTI
+926 TMASALTI
-934 NGGEVR
+934 NGGEVN

-966 TGNLELFGGDVIFSV
+966 TGDLELYGGEVVFSV
-981 AGFAE
+981 AGFDE
-986 PASAAECSWDDA
+986 SASAVDCSWDDS
-998 VYSYIDM
+998 VYSSIDM

-1012 NDNAG
+1012 NENAG

-1045 QNVGNASTLNLALL
+1045 QNVGNAVTLDLALL

-1066 VTSESAGYSNS
+1066 VTSENAGYSDS

-1083 SLTDY
+1083 SLAGY
-1088 YQSIDYKIDGNN
+1088 YQSIDYKINGNN

-1111 TTATLSLLALAGLAT
+1111 TTATLSLLALAGLAA

>member
-26 SAPASAV
+26 SAPAEAE
-33 SDKAVTENVTE
+33 SDKEVTKDVTE
-44 SSSATYYDV
+44 SSSANYNNV
-53 TVSPGVLWT
+53 TVSLDVLWT
-62 VGEGVK
+62 VGEGVN
-68 VSADAVAAEEGAVL
+68 VSANVVAAEEGAVL
-82 LKSGAQLKVYESAA
+82 LESGAQLKVRESAA
-96 IGSLTLNAKAVFKS
+96 IGSLTLDAQAVFES
-110 ADGKCATID
+110 ADDKCATID
-119 NLILGSEAQLSSEY
+119 NLILGSHAQLSSEY
-133 GVADFRL
+133 GVADFSL
-140 VNIVLDTFV
+140 GNIVLDTFV
-149 LPAVISGNKIT
+149 SPAVISGATIT
-160 LSESVSTLQT
+160 LNGSVSTLQT

-226 SSQQYRNELNAKL
+226 SSQQYRNKLNAKL

-273 SSISFTSAL
+273 SSISFASAL
-282 QIATNSSADFKS
+282 QIATNSSADFTS
-294 TTLTGDSFLY
+294 TTLTRDSSLY
-304 GSLET
+304 GSLKT
-309 TDLVLNEGVT
+309 TKLELNEGVS

-328 TGTTTMADSAEISL
+328 TGTT
-342 ADNLNLS
+342 
-349 LGAVTGSGKL
+349 
-359 VLGNGTGTAD
+359 
-369 TAATAASFTGM
+369 
-380 LDIKSDAQLTVGAT
+380 
-394 NSSAEF
+394 
-400 KSSTLT
+400 
-406 GESFLYGSLV
+406 
-416 TTDLVLNEGVTLS
+416 
-429 GTGQLS
+429 
-435 VTATTSMAD
+435 SMAD
-444 SAEISLADNL
+444 NAKISLADNL

-469 GNGTGTADTAA
+469 GNGIGIADTAA

-486 GMLDIKSDAQLKVD
+486 GMLDIKSDAQLTVD
-500 GETSLA
+500 GETLLA
-506 GKSTSYGYLTTDSL
+506 GKSTSYGCLTTGSL

-555 NLVDF
+555 NLEDF

-574 SILYGQGDLVVNDDV
+574 SILYGQGDLEVNDNV

-605 LTYESDENDSAAV
+605 LTYVSDENDSAI
-618 VASIV
+618 VAAGIV
-623 KAAIYSAAIAGTAAV
+623 KAAIYSAAIAGTAAAVVV

-644 AILVTTETAS
+644 AIEVTTVSAE
-654 LASSLTLK
+654 LASSLTLET
-662 SKKGI
+662 KKGI
-667 TIKDSDIRTKKKK
+667 TIEDSDIRTKKKNDLDDDK
-680 DRDEDN
+680 

-704 EGNVTLEC
+704 EGSVTLEC

-723 VDNSV
+723 IDNKSV

-734 TITDIELKKRTVS
+734 TVS
-747 MTSGD
+747 MTSGK
-752 ITIQNNSE
+752 ITINNSE
-760 VSGPNV
+760 VSGPKV
-766 EIEANDLSITSGA
+766 EIEANNLSITGGA
-779 KVTSDSSSELTIHV
+779 NVTSGSSSELTIND

-801 LSLNGLSDDSSLGAL
+801 LSLNGLSDGSSLGAL
-816 QGRNNADI
+816 KGSNNASI
-824 TLQSGS
+824 TLHGGS
-830 SAKHKVSADSI
+830 SATHEVSADSI

-847 LNLSGLTMEVKE
+847 LNLSDLTMEVKE
-859 GTTLESKSALSLE
+859 DTTLESESALSLE

-881 KVSDGSKLKG
+881 KVGDGSVLKG

-915 VGSGCLFTNDG
+915 VGSGCSFTNDG
-926 TITSALTI
+926 TMDSALTI
-934 NGGEVR
+934 NGGEVS

-960 PGLQTY
+960 PGLHTY
-966 TGNLELFGGDVIFSV
+966 TGDLELYGGEVVFSV
-981 AGFAE
+981 AGFDE
-986 PASAAECSWDDA
+986 PASAVDCSWDDS
-998 VYSYIDM
+998 VYSSIDM

-1012 NDNAG
+1012 NENAG

-1032 AHSVTDTIELVLM
+1032 VNSVTDTIELVLM
-1045 QNVGNASTLNLALL
+1045 QNVGNAITLDLALL

-1066 VTSESAGYSNS
+1066 VTSENAGYSDS
-1077 SFSAGS
+1077 PFSAGS
-1083 SLTDY
+1083 SLAGY
-1088 YQSIDYKIDGNN
+1088 YQSIDYKINGNN

-1111 TTATLSLLALAGLAT
+1111 TTATLSLLALAGLAA

>member
-26 SAPASAV
+26 SAPASAG
-33 SDKAVTENVTE
+33 SNKEVTENVTE
-44 SSSATYYDV
+44 STPARYSDV

-68 VSADAVAAEEGAVL
+68 VSADVVAAEEGDVL
-82 LKSGAQLKVYESAA
+82 LESGAQLNVYKSAA
-96 IGSLTLNAKAVFKS
+96 IDS
-110 ADGKCATID
+110 
-119 NLILGSEAQLSSEY
+119 LILGSGAKLFSEF
-133 GVADFRL
+133 GEADFSL
-140 VNIVLDTFV
+140 GNIVLDTFDA
-149 LPAVISGNKIT
+149 PAVISGNKIT
-160 LSESVSTLQT
+160 LNESVST

-180 LDFHVETLSL
+180 LQFHVETLSL
-190 DGLAGIDP
+190 DGLTGIDP
-198 SAKIRLMD
+198 SAKIQLMD
-206 CGVLSVQQDV
+206 CVVLSVQQDV
-216 CLNSAQFEIY
+216 CLNSAQFEICF
-226 SSQQYRNELNAKL
+226 SQQYHNELNATL

-245 DLDFAMVD
+245 GLDLAMVD
-253 GENGTLVVGVDE
+253 GENGTLVVGVDK

-273 SSISFTSAL
+273 SSEYFKSAL

-294 TTLTGDSFLY
+294 TTLTGESFLY
-304 GSLET
+304 GSLKT

-328 TGTTTMADSAEISL
+328 TGTT
-342 ADNLNLS
+342 
-349 LGAVTGSGKL
+349 
-359 VLGNGTGTAD
+359 
-369 TAATAASFTGM
+369 
-380 LDIKSDAQLTVGAT
+380 
-394 NSSAEF
+394 
-400 KSSTLT
+400 
-406 GESFLYGSLV
+406 
-416 TTDLVLNEGVTLS
+416 
-429 GTGQLS
+429 
-435 VTATTSMAD
+435 SMAD
-444 SAEISLADNL
+444 SAKISLADNL

-480 TASSFT
+480 TAASFT
-486 GMLDIKSDAQLKVD
+486 GMLDIKSDAQLTVGGETSLAD
-500 GETSLA
+500 NSSLYGSLETTDLVLNEGVSLSGTGQLSVTGTTSMADSAEISLADNLNLSLGAVTGSGTLVLGDGTGTADTAATASSFTGMLDIQSDAQLTVGGETSLA
-506 GKSTSYGYLTTDSL
+506 GKSTSYGCLTTGRL

-555 NLVDF
+555 NLADF

-574 SILYGQGDLVVNDDV
+574 SILYGQGDLVVDDDV

-605 LTYESDENDSAAV
+605 LEYVSDENDSATV
-618 VASIV
+618 VAGIV

-654 LASSLTLK
+654 LASSLTLET
-662 SKKGI
+662 KKGI
-667 TIKDSDIRTKKKK
+667 TIEDSEIRTKKKK
-680 DRDEDN
+680 DSDDDK

-704 EGNVTLEC
+704 EGSVTLEC
-712 FTNDLTDKSIL
+712 FTNDLTGKSIL
-723 VDNSV
+723 IDKKSV
-728 IKAEKK
+728 IEAEKK
-734 TITDIELKKRTVS
+734 TVS
-747 MTSGD
+747 MTSGN

-766 EIEANDLSITSGA
+766 EIEANKLSITSGA
-779 KVTSDSSSELTIHV
+779 KVTSRRESKLTINE

-801 LSLNGLSDDSSLGAL
+801 LSLNGLSDGSSLGAL

-824 TLQSGS
+824 ALQSGS

-847 LNLSGLTMEVKE
+847 LNLSDLTMEVKK

-881 KVSDGSKLKG
+881 MVGDGSKLKG

-934 NGGEVR
+934 NGGEVS
-940 GSGTFSNLI
+940 GSGKFSNLI

-966 TGNLELFGGDVIFSV
+966 TGDLELFGGEVIFSV
-981 AGFAE
+981 AGFDK
-986 PASAAECSWDDA
+986 PASAADCSWDDS

-1066 VTSESAGYSNS
+1066 VTSESAGYSDS
-1077 SFSAGS
+1077 SFSIGS

-1111 TTATLSLLALAGLAT
+1111 TTATLSLLALAGLAV